1 MQLPDKP
8 TPYFQERYLPPD
20 THLVGASALV
30 RAFDV
35 PVPVRSPAVVSEE
48 RFKGSIK
55 HQDGWHIFDSK
66 YAVEPTVD
74 AHLTFAIKNEN
85 WDLLVFKRIFLA
97 LPEEVITDFVK
108 AAPLGPV
115 TRRVWFLYE
124 FLTERKLP
132 IADSG
137 KVTAVELLDSKRYC
151 TSPGTISTRHKVRN
165 NLLGTRRLCPIIR
178 RTEKLEAL
186 IARQLSTQA
195 RVILEHVSPQLVA
208 RAASFLLLADSQ
220 ASFAIE
226 GERLPRNKEE
236 RWLRAVQQV
245 GKHPLSINELNRLHE
260 ILIEDRRFI
269 KAGLRSEGVFL
280 GQRTTDGVPLP
291 EFIGARSQDLDDLV
305 DALIET
311 DSALANAALDPVL
324 QAACT
329 AFAFVYIHPY
339 EDGNGR
345 LHRCLIHHALAA
357 RNFSP
362 QGLVFPVSSVMLKR
376 INSYR
381 ETLQNHSRPLMS
393 FIDWVPTNKGNVEV
407 TNDTSDLYR
416 YFDCTEAAEFLY
428 ECVESTVEHDVPEE
442 LEYLKRH
449 DRAISGIMNKVEM
462 PDRLAEDFLM
472 FMRQNEW
479 RLPKRRREK
488 EFEKLTDTEV
498 TALED
503 VVRDAFEVNT

>member
-8 TPYFQERYLPPD
+8 TPYFQEKYLPPD
-20 THLVGASALV
+20 TQLVGTAALV
-30 RAFDV
+30 QAFDV
-35 PVPVRSPAVVSEE
+35 PAPVRLPAVVSKK
-48 RFKGSIK
+48 RFKASIK
-55 HQDGWHIFDSK
+55 QQDGWHIFDNK
-66 YAVEPTVD
+66 YAVEPTVE
-74 AHLTFAIKNEN
+74 AHLTFAIKHEN
-85 WDLLVFKRIFLA
+85 MDLLVLKRIFLE
-97 LPEEVITDFVK
+97 LPEALITDFVK
-108 AAPLGPV
+108 AAPTGPV

-132 IADSG
+132 IPDCG
-137 KVTAVELLDSKRYC
+137 KVTAVELIDSKRYF
-151 TSPGTISTRHKVRN
+151 TATGTISSRHKVRN
-165 NLLGTRRLCPIIR
+165 NLLGTRRLSPIIR
-178 RTEKLEAL
+178 RTEKLEAF
-186 IARQLSTQA
+186 IARQLSTRA
-195 RVILEHVSPQLVA
+195 RTILDRVSPQLVA

-226 GERLPRNKEE
+226 GERLPHNKEE

-245 GKHPLSINELNRLHE
+245 GRHPLSVNELNRLHE

-269 KAGLRSEGVFL
+269 KAGFRAEGVFL
-280 GQRTTDGVPLP
+280 GQRTADGVPLP
-291 EFIGARSQDLDDLV
+291 EFIGARPQDLDDLV

-311 DSALANAALDPVL
+311 DSSLTGAALDPVL

-345 LHRCLIHHALAA
+345 LHRCLIHHALVE
-357 RNFSP
+357 RKFSP

-376 INSYR
+376 IDTYR
-381 ETLQNHSRPLMS
+381 ETLQAHSRPLMP
-393 FIDWVPTNKGNVEV
+393 FIEWVPTDKGNVEV
-407 TNDTSDLYR
+407 KNDISDLYR

-479 RLPKRRREK
+479 RLPKRRRDK
-488 EFEKLTDTEV
+488 EFEKLTDSEV
-498 TALED
+498 NQLEN
-503 VVRDAFEVNT
+503 VVRDAFEVG